1 MKPKP
6 PELTPSGIDAAVPAR
21 CAGRGVRLGVVAFT
35 MFLLCLLWGGLTV
48 QLRHDRLQT
57 LDTAWARSAALSA
70 TFAEHLTTLMRGLD
84 QTLLSVKQDYER
96 DPAGFD
102 AAAEL
107 TRYAVLHDLSLQ
119 ITVIGPDGFLA
130 ASSLEPSPSRTY
142 LRDREHFLAHLQA
155 DTGTMFIS
163 KPVFGRVSKRWSIQL
178 TRRLNG
184 AVGAF
189 AGVVVVSLDPAYLAA
204 FFNTLDVGPDGFV
217 SVVGRDDMMV
227 RARTVGMDLAARPS
241 MASTQLPQR
250 LRLSPAGTY
259 EGVSPIDGIDRV
271 ISYHALPEYPL
282 VLVVGM
288 ARAEILA
295 LFAERRV
302 SLTLV
307 ALAISLVFLGAAML
321 LVRQVDRQTRT
332 EAELR
337 RQTLELVDSRHDAE
351 TASRAKS
358 QFLANMSHELRTPLN
373 AIIGFSDVMTKGV
386 FGPIGSPRYR
396 QYADDIHRSGQHLLE
411 LINGVLDMSR
421 IEAGQH
427 ALSPEDVELA
437 PLAQECLG
445 YVSVRAEESGVA
457 LECRVGAAPLAVRV
471 DRRALRQILLNL
483 LSNAVKFTAP
493 GGRVSIAAEAESPGT
508 VAIAVTDT
516 GIGIPAADLERIF
529 EPFQQSDSTVA
540 RRREGTGLG
549 LAITRSLVG
558 LNGGTI
564 AIASTVGKG
573 TTVAV
578 RLPQASVADFR
589 AAG

>member
-1 MKPKP
+1 MKPEP
-6 PELTPSGIDAAVPAR
+6 PELPPSGIDAAEPAR
-21 CAGRGVRLGVVAFT
+21 RAGRGVRLGIFAFT
-35 MFLLCLLWGGLTV
+35 MFLLCLLWGGFAV
-48 QLRHDRLQT
+48 QLRHDREQT
-57 LDTAWARSAALSA
+57 LDTARARSAVLSA
-70 TFAEHLTTLMRGLD
+70 TFAEHLTSLMRALD

-107 TRYAVLHDLSLQ
+107 MRYAVLHDLSLQ
-119 ITVIGPDGFLA
+119 ITVIGPDGFLT
-130 ASSLEPSPSRTY
+130 ASSLQPSPSRIH
-142 LRDREHFLAHLQA
+142 LGDREHFLAHLHA
-155 DTGTMFIS
+155 DTGAMFIS
-163 KPVFGRVSKRWSIQL
+163 KPVFGRVSKKWSIQL

-184 AVGAF
+184 ANGDF
-189 AGVVVVSLDPAYLAA
+189 AGVVVVSLDPSYLAA
-204 FFNTLDVGPDGFV
+204 FFNTLDVGPSGFV
-217 SVVGRDDMMV
+217 SVVGRDDMMI
-227 RARTVGMDLAARPS
+227 RARSGGMDLSARPS

-250 LRLSPAGTY
+250 LRHSAAGTY
-259 EGVSPIDGIDRV
+259 EGVSPIDGIGRV

-288 ARAEILA
+288 ARREILG
-295 LFAERRV
+295 LLAERRV

-307 ALAISLVFLGAAML
+307 ALAISLVFLGAAAL
-321 LVRQVDRQTRT
+321 LVRQIDRQART

-337 RQTLELVDSRHDAE
+337 RQALELAESRHEAE

-396 QYADDIHRSGQHLLE
+396 QYAADIHRSGQHLLE

-427 ALSPEDVELA
+427 SLSPEDVELA
-437 PLAQECLG
+437 PLLQECLG

-457 LECRVGAAPLAVRV
+457 MECRVGPGPLAVRV

-493 GGRVSIAAEAESPGT
+493 GGRVSIAAEAGEGGT
-508 VAIAVTDT
+508 VAIAVADT

-549 LAITRSLVG
+549 LAITKSLVG
-558 LNGGTI
+558 LNGG
-564 AIASTVGKG
+564 AISVESTVGKG
-573 TTVAV
+573 TTIAV
-578 RLPQASVADFR
+578 RLPRASAADLR
-589 AAG
+589 AAV